1 MRGTTDPQPGG
12 PFAPARFR
20 EDYARQAEALRRLI
34 PQARARGGR
43 IYGLTV
49 AELEAKAAEYEALA
63 CASDAAI
70 RERLG
75 LITKNGVSR

>member
-1 MRGTTDPQPGG
+1 VTDG
-12 PFAPARFR
+12 PYAPAGLRAH
-20 EDYARQAEALRRLI
+20 YARQAEALRRLV
-34 PQARARGGR
+34 PQAGARGGR

-70 RERLG
+70 RAFVG
-75 LITKNGVSR
+75 LD